1 MTHFCGTFNV
11 TTTTIL
17 NKKCLTDSHMMNFLS
32 DIIKKQPSHRC
43 SVKKVFLEISH
54 NSQENTCARVSYLI
68 KFIKKETL
76 AQMFSSEFCGIS
88 KNTLFTEHLRATA
101 SDNLKK
107 IIQRNTD
114 YEKNN

>member
-1 MTHFCGTFNV
+1 
-11 TTTTIL
+11 
-17 NKKCLTDSHMMNFLS
+17 
-32 DIIKKQPSHRC
+32 
-43 SVKKVFLEISH
+43 
-54 NSQENTCARVSYLI
+54 
-68 KFIKKETL
+68 
-76 AQMFSSEFCGIS
+76 MFSSEFCGIS